1 MDEQNPYQAP
11 KHKIPKHELTHLSS
25 KQYWLKIIG
34 LTILAILFLPSLF
47 YGLCLLILSAGGMND
62 STLLIGGLL
71 GLVVALLLGF
81 GFVKLLRWRGD
92 DQGDV

>member
-1 MDEQNPYQAP
+1 MENPYQTP
-11 KHKIPKHELTHLSS
+11 KRKIPKQELSHLSS
-25 KQYWLKIIG
+25 KQLWLKIIA
-34 LTILAILFLPSLF
+34 LTVLACLFLPSLF

-71 GLVVALLLGF
+71 GLVVALLAGY

-92 DQGDV
+92 DKGDV